1 MSQESK
7 SSSEHQT
14 HSSSATTYRCFSCG
28 HDIEDRVYFV
38 QRRRIRSSK
47 ELGPLVDNSH
57 GGVIL
62 GPEFDP
68 YCSTCYGEIPTI
80 QELIS
85 NNKRELK
92 DNENS

>member
-1 MSQESK
+1 MSLGSK
-7 SSSEHQT
+7 SSFEHQM
-14 HSSSATTYRCFSCG
+14 HNSSATTYRCFSCG

-68 YCSTCYGEIPTI
+68 YCSACYSEIPTI
-80 QELIS
+80 QELINAHKNGIGKGS
-85 NNKRELK
+85 
-92 DNENS
+92 

>member
-1 MSQESK
+1 MSRDLK

-14 HSSSATTYRCFSCG
+14 PSSSVTTYRCFSCG

-68 YCSTCYGEIPTI
+68 HCSTCYSEIPTI
-80 QELIS
+80 QELI
-85 NNKRELK
+85 NAHKKGL
-92 DNENS
+92 DI

>member
-1 MSQESK
+1 MSLESK

-14 HSSSATTYRCFSCG
+14 HSSSATTHRCFSCS

-47 ELGPLVDNSH
+47 ELSPLVDNSH

-68 YCSTCYGEIPTI
+68 HCSVCYGKIPTI
-80 QELIS
+80 QELINAHKNGIGKGS
-85 NNKRELK
+85 
-92 DNENS
+92 